1 MRNRTIS
8 WIEGKVTEVL
18 GKNST
23 ITTYLALS
31 SLVLENVRSIEE
43 QYNLDI
49 ALVNLLSRKI
59 VFRGKSKSGYT
70 TYSLAA

>member
-8 WIEGKVTEVL
+8 WIEGKVAEVL
-18 GKNST
+18 SKNTT

-31 SLVLENVRSIEE
+31 ASVLQDVRSIEE
-43 QYNLDI
+43 QHSLDI
-49 ALVNLLSRKI
+49 AITNLISRKI
-59 VFRGKSKSGYT
+59 LFRGKSSDGYT